1 MSEDAGESVS
11 DTEEGDTDTLGE
23 AIEISISVPNL
34 SDIITGH
41 WRRRISYYNI
51 TDNRPLDTT
60 ILTMGF
66 PGNSV
71 NIFEYIFMF
80 LSRKLFRV

>member
-23 AIEISISVPNL
+23 SMEISISVPNL

-41 WRRRISYYNI
+41 E
-51 TDNRPLDTT
+51 
-60 ILTMGF
+60 GCK
-66 PGNSV
+66 
-71 NIFEYIFMF
+71 E
-80 LSRKLFRV
+80 

>member
-41 WRRRISYYNI
+41 WRRRISY
-51 TDNRPLDTT
+51 
-60 ILTMGF
+60 
-66 PGNSV
+66 
-71 NIFEYIFMF
+71 
-80 LSRKLFRV
+80 